1 MKKKLRIGI
10 FGGTFNPPHLGHLI
24 LAMEACDQLQLDRL
38 LWMLTPDPPHKIHLT
53 ITPVE
58 TRLELL
64 KAAITHEPKFEIST
78 LEMKRPAPQYAVDTI
93 REVKERFPGV
103 ELYYLIGGDSL
114 HDFPEW
120 YHPQQIID
128 MTEGL
133 GVMRR
138 PGDQIDLSLLEQQ
151 LPGLTGKLRFVEA
164 PLLEISSRQIRQ
176 RIAQGRAVK
185 YYLPEP
191 VFELIEKLHLY
202 QDEPANET

>member
-1 MKKKLRIGI
+1 MEKKLRIGI

-38 LWMLTPDPPHKIHLT
+38 LWMLTPDPPHKLHLT

-64 KAAITHEPKFEIST
+64 KAAINHEPKFEIST

-120 YHPQQIID
+120 YHPRQIID

-191 VFELIEKLHLY
+191 VFKLIEKLQLY
-202 QDEPANET
+202 KDEPANEN